1 MKKFGFGLMRLPTQ
15 DEYTKI
21 DLPHFQKMAD
31 AFIEPCE
38 SFSVNSGLLRQND
51 NGCGW
56 MADFCHPALDCL
68 IPENSRICQGRA
80 ARRSRLPLTNLA
92 FSGHSGRRPSY
103 MIDSSPYTLPQLRI
117 GIVHFF
123 VASNVERYNAFISAV
138 SLGNTLRWLFS
149 RR

>member
-1 MKKFGFGLMRLPTQ
+1 MMFRQYRTIRWQHLRRILHN
-15 DEYTKI
+15 
-21 DLPHFQKMAD
+21 LR
-31 AFIEPCE
+31 PCE
-38 SFSVNSGLLRQND
+38 SFSVNSDLLRQND

-68 IPENSRICQGRA
+68 IPENGRICQGRA
-80 ARRSRLPLTNLA
+80 ARRSRLPLTNLT

-123 VASNVERYNAFISAV
+123 VASKVERYNAFRRAV
-138 SLGNTLRWLFS
+138 SLGKTLRWLFS
-149 RR
+149 LR